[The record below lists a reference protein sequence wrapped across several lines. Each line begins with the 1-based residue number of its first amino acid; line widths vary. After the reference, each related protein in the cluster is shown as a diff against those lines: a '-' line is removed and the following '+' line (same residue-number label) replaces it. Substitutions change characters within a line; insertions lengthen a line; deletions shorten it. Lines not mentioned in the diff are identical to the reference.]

1 MTAYVESWA
10 TEFTVVSTPT
20 TSIVTR
26 LLAVIRMAD
35 SASSQSAKG
44 RFGTFGGVF
53 VPNVLTILGL
63 IYFLR
68 TGWVVGQVGMV
79 YALLIV
85 VIANAISLMT
95 GLSLSAVATSMTVR
109 TGGAYFI
116 LTRTLGL
123 EFGGAIGIPLFL
135 SQAVSVAFY
144 VVGFTEALE
153 WVAPGVMPYA
163 RFISTGVVLLF
174 GLLAWVGAD
183 FAIKV
188 QYLVLAVLLAAIGS
202 FYLGGWTGPLEPVL
216 GAVDPDLHLNIQ
228 NTVQRELAQPQGF
241 WVVFAVYFPAVT
253 GIMVGASMSG
263 DLKNPGKSIP
273 RGTLLSIAF
282 TSVVYITST
291 IWVSLT
297 STREEL
303 LTNNLVMQNIAV
315 WPHLKL
321 VLLGVWAATLSSALG
336 SVLAAPRT
344 MQALAM
350 DRVIPHF
357 LGSQLG
363 HKTEPRAAILVTTA
377 IAVGIVWMG
386 SLNFVAAIITMFFLA
401 TYGTMNLAAGIE
413 KLIGNPSYRPTFNL
427 HWSLSLLGAAACFG
441 TMFLINVPAT
451 LVVIAVILLVFLML
465 ERRSLTTE
473 FGDLRSGIWAS
484 VAKHSLLKLEA
495 APKRTKNWR
504 PNVIAFT
511 GQPRNRKHL
520 VKLGKWLLRGQGI
533 LSFVEIVVGDVEKL
547 AMSGIRH
554 KRRDAIAEFLSEQ
567 QVDAFAECQIA
578 SDFYEGA
585 ITVAQSHGLAGLEP
599 NTIIMGLSETPEGL
613 AKQQSLMPVFSSL
626 RKSVLLLHYD
636 NERAYGEHDRIDV
649 WWGGKSRNGELMLL
663 LAHIIRSHR
672 DWSGAKVR
680 LLQII
685 DNESETEETRKRLT
699 SLLAEVRVK
708 ASPKAVVRKPDES
721 VSEAIARTSGDA
733 DLTIIGMQMP
743 TASNAEETAQRVHD
757 LIDPLGSVL
766 MVRSAETEDVL
777 SGDTVMVEA
786 LPD

>member
-1 MTAYVESWA
+1 
-10 TEFTVVSTPT
+10 
-20 TSIVTR
+20 
-26 LLAVIRMAD
+26 MAD
-35 SASSQSAKG
+35 AAASQSSKA

-79 YALLIV
+79 QALLIV
-85 VIANAISLMT
+85 AIANAISLMT

-123 EFGGAIGIPLFL
+123 EFGGAIGLPLFL

-144 VVGFTEALE
+144 VIGFTEALE
-153 WVAPGVMPYA
+153 WIVPGIYPYA
-163 RFISTGVVLLF
+163 RWISTGIVLSF

-183 FAIKV
+183 FAIKI
-188 QYLVLAVLLAAIGS
+188 QYLVLAVLLAAIAS

-216 GAVDPDLHLNIQ
+216 GPVDPDLHLSLDNP
-228 NTVQRELAQPQGF
+228 VQRELAQPQSF

-282 TSVVYITST
+282 TAVIYITST
-291 IWVSLT
+291 AWVSLT
-297 STREEL
+297 GERHEL
-303 LTNNLVMQNIAV
+303 LTNNLVMQDIAI

-321 VLLGVWAATLSSALG
+321 VLVGVWAATLSSALG

-344 MQALAM
+344 LQALAG
-350 DRVIPHF
+350 DRVVPRF
-357 LGSQLG
+357 LSSQLG
-363 HKTEPRAAILVTTA
+363 HKTEPRAAVLVTTA
-377 IAVGIVWMG
+377 IGVGICWAG
-386 SLNFVAAIITMFFLA
+386 SLNFVATIITMFFLS

-427 HWSLSLLGAAACFG
+427 HWSLSLLGAAGCFG
-441 TMFLINVPAT
+441 AMFLINVPAT

-473 FGDLRSGIWAS
+473 FADLRSGIWAS
-484 VAKHSLLKLEA
+484 VARHSLLKLEA

-520 VKLGKWLLRGQGI
+520 VKVGEWLLRGQGI

-547 AMSGIRH
+547 ALSGVRH
-554 KRRDAIAEFLSEQ
+554 ERREAIATYLREQ
-567 QVDAFAECQIA
+567 QVDGFAECQIA
-578 SDFYEGA
+578 RDFFEGA

-599 NTIIMGLSETPEGL
+599 NTILMGLSETPDGL
-613 AKQQSLMPVFSSL
+613 AKQQALMPVFSSL
-626 RKSVLLLHYD
+626 RKSVLLLSYD
-636 NERAYGEHDRIDV
+636 AERGYGDHARIDV

-672 DWSGAKVR
+672 DWAGAKIR
-680 LLQII
+680 LLQITS
-685 DNESETEETRKRLT
+685 SEAEAEKTRAGLEK
-699 SLLAEVRVK
+699 LLADVRVK
-708 ASPKAVVRKPDES
+708 ATPKPVIRREGEGVP
-721 VSEAIARTSGDA
+721 EAIARTSGDA

-743 TASNAEETAQRVHD
+743 TETNAQELAERVHK
-757 LIDPLGSVL
+757 LINPLGSVL

-777 SGDTVMVEA
+777 SGETVMIPA
-786 LPD
+786 LPG

>member
-1 MTAYVESWA
+1 
-10 TEFTVVSTPT
+10 
-20 TSIVTR
+20 
-26 LLAVIRMAD
+26 MAD
-35 SASSQSAKG
+35 SASSQSAKA

-85 VIANAISLMT
+85 AIANLLSLMT
-95 GLSLSAVATSMTVR
+95 GLSLSAIATSMTVR

-144 VVGFTEALE
+144 IIGFTEALE
-153 WVAPGVMPYA
+153 WVAPGVVPYA
-163 RFISTGVVLLF
+163 RYISTVVVLLF

-188 QYLVLAVLLAAIGS
+188 QYLVLAVLLAAIAS

-216 GAVDPDLHLNIQ
+216 GAVQGDTHEQFSNA
-228 NTVQRELAQPQGF
+228 VKRELAQPQGF

-273 RGTLLSIAF
+273 RGTLLSIGF
-282 TSVVYITST
+282 TAIIYITTT

-297 STREEL
+297 STRNEL
-303 LTNNLVMQNIAV
+303 LTNNLVLQDIAI

-350 DRVIPHF
+350 DRVIPRF

-377 IAVGIVWMG
+377 IAVGIVWLG
-386 SLNFVAAIITMFFLA
+386 GLNFVATVITMFFLA

-427 HWSLSLLGAAACFG
+427 HWSLSLLAAVGCFG
-441 TMFLINVPAT
+441 TMLLINVPAT
-451 LVVIAVILLVFLML
+451 LVVVAIIVLVFVML
-465 ERRSLTTE
+465 QRRSLKTE

-484 VAKHSLLKLEA
+484 VARHSLLKLEA

-520 VKLGKWLLRGQGI
+520 VKIGRWLLRGQGI

-547 AMSGIRH
+547 AISGIRH
-554 KRRDAIAEFLSEQ
+554 QRRDTIAEFLREQ
-567 QVDAFAECQIA
+567 EVDGFAECQIA
-578 SDFYEGA
+578 RDFFEGA

-599 NTIIMGLSETPEGL
+599 NTILMGLSETPEGL
-613 AKQQSLMPVFSSL
+613 AKQQALIPVFSSL
-626 RKSVLLLHYD
+626 RKSVLLLSYD
-636 NERAYGEHDRIDV
+636 AERGYGNHDRIDV

-672 DWSGAKVR
+672 DWAGAKVR

-685 DNESETEETRKRLT
+685 DDERDLDSTRERLT
-699 SLLAEVRVK
+699 TLLAEVRVK
-708 ASPKAVVRKPDES
+708 ASAKPVVRREGES
-721 VSEAIARTSGDA
+721 VADAIGRTSGDA
-733 DLTIIGMQMP
+733 DLSIIGMQMP
-743 TASNAEETAQRVHD
+743 GDTDAKELAERVHAM
-757 LIDPLGSVL
+757 IDPLGSVL

-777 SGDTVMVEA
+777 SGETVMIEA
-786 LPD
+786 LPE